1 MGPVSRGSDVPQQPG
16 NGEGESSRKVIVPEV
31 RATAVLSVHLIP
43 SCKTTLRRFVMHP
56 IGGDGFL
63 VAVAYIDPGNFESD
77 LKAGAAYKFTLLWAL
92 LLASIA
98 GLFIQS
104 LSANLGIVTG
114 KHLAQH
120 CRLEYPS
127 GLNVVLWVI
136 AEINVIA
143 SDIPQAEIN
152 VIASDIPQVV
162 GTATVLNL
170 LLMFH
175 TTSLIHPPFPL
186 SLFVS
191 PPCSGGH
198 SHHSQPLVVGTAIAL
213 NLLFRI
219 PLWAGVLITGCSA
232 LLLLALERFG
242 ARPLETIMALMV
254 LLIAG
259 CFIAEMVKA
268 LQLSD
273 VGELF
278 KGMVVPQVSNQM
290 PQVSIQVVQVVPLVQ
305 SGVSDSLAPTP
316 APLPLSIFEAPQK
329 SSFLLCSPDLSPSP
343 SPVTN
348 HASCHEQHRLPCLPS
363 PLLLSP
369 FPGTIS
375 SFTPPSFSAATTQ
388 FGVVSKPAALLSPSP
403 VSLQAQSLPS
413 LRQCSQPQARSLKSS
428 QNPLPPLLFSPPH
441 LSPTMPPTP
450 PPPPPRHNLLLH
462 SAIVLS
468 RKHAGTTRSQLQ
480 AQSYSP
486 APPPSPS
493 RHNLY
498 LHSAITASHYSF
510 LELALALLISVVIN
524 VAIIAVAMCQS
535 SAPVP
540 LLSPSEPLPTPQ
552 TASHYS
558 FLELFLAL
566 LISTASHYSF
576 LELFLA
582 LLISVMINVAII
594 SVAGAVCHSA
604 SLPPGAAEACA
615 NISISNAYVLLT
627 DVLGGWAGTLFGV
640 ALLAAGQ
647 SSTVTGTY
655 AGQYVMQ
662 GFIELRISTWLRNL
676 ITRSVAIVPA
686 LLVALLFGA
695 QGASLLIILCSIVSS
710 FGLPFALIPLLK
722 FTSTTLK
729 MGMFATHTWTTIA
742 ASIVGTLIILAN
754 ASLIIWTCVDLLYLK
769 PSSPPSTESNLI
781 RILFTVLASLL
792 LLLYLITLALLALRP
807 ISTATYQPTKDEL
820 AKAAAVA
827 KAHDLAIDT
836 YTNGGPGG
844 DSKVSRLVVLVPVML
859 VALQLLRFLPWNLPM

>member
-1 MGPVSRGSDVPQQPG
+1 MGPVSRGGDVPRQPE
-16 NGEGESSRKVIVPEV
+16 NGEGESSRKVIVPEGKGWRQCWSYV
-31 RATAVLSVHLIP
+31 GP
-43 SCKTTLRRFVMHP
+43 
-56 IGGDGFL
+56 GFL
-63 VAVAYIDPGNFESD
+63 VAIAYIDPGNFESD

-127 GLNVVLWVI
+127 GLNVVLWLI
-136 AEINVIA
+136 AEVNVIA
-143 SDIPQAEIN
+143 SDIPQ
-152 VIASDIPQVV
+152 
-162 GTATVLNL
+162 
-170 LLMFH
+170 
-175 TTSLIHPPFPL
+175 
-186 SLFVS
+186 
-191 PPCSGGH
+191 
-198 SHHSQPLVVGTAIAL
+198 VVGTAIAL

-242 ARPLETIMALMV
+242 ARPLEAIMAMLV

-259 CFIAEMVKA
+259 CFIAEMAKA
-268 LQLSD
+268 LQPSD

-278 KGMVVPQVSNQM
+278 KGMVVPQLQDVGALAVAISILGATVM
-290 PQVSIQVVQVVPLVQ
+290 P
-305 SGVSDSLAPTP
+305 
-316 APLPLSIFEAPQK
+316 
-329 SSFLLCSPDLSPSP
+329 
-343 SPVTN
+343 
-348 HASCHEQHRLPCLPS
+348 
-363 PLLLSP
+363 
-369 FPGTIS
+369 
-375 SFTPPSFSAATTQ
+375 
-388 FGVVSKPAALLSPSP
+388 
-403 VSLQAQSLPS
+403 
-413 LRQCSQPQARSLKSS
+413 
-428 QNPLPPLLFSPPH
+428 
-441 LSPTMPPTP
+441 
-450 PPPPPRHNLLLH
+450 HNLYLH

-468 RKHAGTTRSQLQ
+468 RKHAGTTR
-480 AQSYSP
+480 
-486 APPPSPS
+486 
-493 RHNLY
+493 
-498 LHSAITASHYSF
+498 AIR
-510 LELALALLISVVIN
+510 
-524 VAIIAVAMCQS
+524 
-535 SAPVP
+535 
-540 LLSPSEPLPTPQ
+540 
-552 TASHYS
+552 
-558 FLELFLAL
+558 
-566 LISTASHYSF
+566 TASHYSF

-676 ITRSVAIVPA
+676 ITRLIAIVPA

-729 MGMFATHTWTTIA
+729 MGMFATHAWQTPL
-742 ASIVGTLIILAN
+742 S
-754 ASLIIWTCVDLLYLK
+754 
-769 PSSPPSTESNLI
+769 
-781 RILFTVLASLL
+781 
-792 LLLYLITLALLALRP
+792 
-807 ISTATYQPTKDEL
+807 
-820 AKAAAVA
+820 
-827 KAHDLAIDT
+827 
-836 YTNGGPGG
+836 
-844 DSKVSRLVVLVPVML
+844 
-859 VALQLLRFLPWNLPM
+859 

>member
-1 MGPVSRGSDVPQQPG
+1 MGPVSRGADVPQQPE
-16 NGEGESSRKVIVPEV
+16 NGEGESSRKVIVPE
-31 RATAVLSVHLIP
+31 
-43 SCKTTLRRFVMHP
+43 
-56 IGGDGFL
+56 
-63 VAVAYIDPGNFESD
+63 
-77 LKAGAAYKFTLLWAL
+77 LLWAL

-120 CRLEYPS
+120 CRQEYPS
-127 GLNVVLWVI
+127 GLNVVLWII

-143 SDIPQAEIN
+143 SDVPQ
-152 VIASDIPQVV
+152 
-162 GTATVLNL
+162 
-170 LLMFH
+170 
-175 TTSLIHPPFPL
+175 
-186 SLFVS
+186 
-191 PPCSGGH
+191 
-198 SHHSQPLVVGTAIAL
+198 VVGTAIAL
-213 NLLFRI
+213 NLLFPI

-268 LQLSD
+268 LQPSD

-278 KGMVVPQVSNQM
+278 KGMVVPQLQNVGALAVAISILGATVM
-290 PQVSIQVVQVVPLVQ
+290 P
-305 SGVSDSLAPTP
+305 
-316 APLPLSIFEAPQK
+316 
-329 SSFLLCSPDLSPSP
+329 
-343 SPVTN
+343 
-348 HASCHEQHRLPCLPS
+348 
-363 PLLLSP
+363 
-369 FPGTIS
+369 
-375 SFTPPSFSAATTQ
+375 
-388 FGVVSKPAALLSPSP
+388 
-403 VSLQAQSLPS
+403 
-413 LRQCSQPQARSLKSS
+413 
-428 QNPLPPLLFSPPH
+428 
-441 LSPTMPPTP
+441 
-450 PPPPPRHNLLLH
+450 HNLYLH

-468 RKHAGTTRSQLQ
+468 RKHAGTTR
-480 AQSYSP
+480 
-486 APPPSPS
+486 
-493 RHNLY
+493 
-498 LHSAITASHYSF
+498 AIRTASHYSL
-510 LELALALLISVVIN
+510 LELALALLISVGIN
-524 VAIIAVAMCQS
+524 VAV
-535 SAPVP
+535 
-540 LLSPSEPLPTPQ
+540 
-552 TASHYS
+552 
-558 FLELFLAL
+558 
-566 LISTASHYSF
+566 
-576 LELFLA
+576 
-582 LLISVMINVAII
+582 I

-604 SLPPGAAEACA
+604 SLPPSAAQACA
-615 NISISNAYVLLT
+615 NISISNAHVLLT
-627 DVLGGWAGTLFGV
+627 DVLGKWAGTLFGV

-676 ITRSVAIVPA
+676 ITRLIAIVPA

-695 QGASLLIILCSIVSS
+695 NGASLLIILCSIVSS

-729 MGMFATHTWTTIA
+729 MGMFATHAWTTVA

-754 ASLIIWTCVDLLYLK
+754 ASLIIWTCIDLAHLN
-769 PSSPPSTESNLI
+769 PSSPPSTESNLV
-781 RILFTVLASLL
+781 RIIFTVLASLL

-844 DSKVSRLVVLVPVML
+844 DSKGGDSQVML
-859 VALQLLRFLPWNLPM
+859 LALQLLRFLPRNLVHCSECGH

>member
-1 MGPVSRGSDVPQQPG
+1 MGPVSRGADVPPQPE
-16 NGEGESSRKVIVPEV
+16 NREGESSRKVIVPEGKGWRQCWSYV
-31 RATAVLSVHLIP
+31 GP
-43 SCKTTLRRFVMHP
+43 
-56 IGGDGFL
+56 GFL

-143 SDIPQAEIN
+143 SDIPQ
-152 VIASDIPQVV
+152 
-162 GTATVLNL
+162 
-170 LLMFH
+170 
-175 TTSLIHPPFPL
+175 
-186 SLFVS
+186 
-191 PPCSGGH
+191 
-198 SHHSQPLVVGTAIAL
+198 VVGTAIAL

-273 VGELF
+273 VGELL
-278 KGMVVPQVSNQM
+278 KGMVVPQLQNVGALAVAISILGATVM
-290 PQVSIQVVQVVPLVQ
+290 P
-305 SGVSDSLAPTP
+305 
-316 APLPLSIFEAPQK
+316 
-329 SSFLLCSPDLSPSP
+329 
-343 SPVTN
+343 
-348 HASCHEQHRLPCLPS
+348 
-363 PLLLSP
+363 
-369 FPGTIS
+369 
-375 SFTPPSFSAATTQ
+375 
-388 FGVVSKPAALLSPSP
+388 
-403 VSLQAQSLPS
+403 
-413 LRQCSQPQARSLKSS
+413 
-428 QNPLPPLLFSPPH
+428 
-441 LSPTMPPTP
+441 
-450 PPPPPRHNLLLH
+450 HNLFLH

-468 RKHAGTTRSQLQ
+468 RKHAGTTR
-480 AQSYSP
+480 
-486 APPPSPS
+486 
-493 RHNLY
+493 
-498 LHSAITASHYSF
+498 AIR
-510 LELALALLISVVIN
+510 
-524 VAIIAVAMCQS
+524 
-535 SAPVP
+535 
-540 LLSPSEPLPTPQ
+540 
-552 TASHYS
+552 
-558 FLELFLAL
+558 
-566 LISTASHYSF
+566 TASHYSF

-582 LLISVMINVAII
+582 LLISVVINVAII

-604 SLPPGAAEACA
+604 SLPPGAAQACA
-615 NISISNAYVLLT
+615 NISISNAHVLLT
-627 DVLGGWAGTLFGV
+627 DVLGKWAGTLFGV

-729 MGMFATHTWTTIA
+729 MGMFATHASTTVA

-754 ASLIIWTCVDLLYLK
+754 ASLIIWTCVDLAHLN

-781 RILFTVLASLL
+781 RIIFTVLASLL

-836 YTNGGPGG
+836 YTDGGPGG
-844 DSKVSRLVVLVPVML
+844 DSKGGDSQGGERRDLEAGWGGVRSDGVRLEGAAAAESAESEAAAAAAGAAAAEAAEASAAAAAASALARSRASMTAGSNVAPGASGASDAAGTAAASFSASELSTNVAVSAATEASLNDWLKDAEKRP
-859 VALQLLRFLPWNLPM
+859 